1 MECTVADFCI
11 QISSK
16 TVKGDFEAIILLAEN
31 YQWKFVKCNPDSG
44 WPKGSARMGH
54 WEDTGA
60 LKKFYQQES
69 LPGEWLFALGG
80 VNFPPPLSD
89 GAYSFTSNFGIN
101 YGSGSWSPIV
111 SGRLMIAAE
120 KELEQIREEMAKCA
134 FDFKISLV
142 TMLDP
147 TGIASL
153 PAARYAL
160 GEGDYVGCVTYLL
173 GAVPLLGEAIKIPK
187 VGFRL
192 ERLGA
197 IQQRLQKL
205 KQLLERSL
213 KATANSGLTRKVLS
227 RRSPLPAH
235 LKNAATF
242 ESEFLSTEKV
252 IKYASNDAEVA
263 SLAGRGGMA
272 TKDAMNARNFCAAK
286 EKFLITR
293 VTAPQSLS
301 KQGDWLNTG
310 KESWMKDF
318 HTAGDKSSYHGYIV
332 VKKEQL
338 GTKCYLDPKTG
349 IMHPNGHPDYIVS
362 TKKCPVTGDRLIT
375 KDNAAFYS
383 DYDFMGI
390 YEKDGMPFRMFEMLT
405 DNPSLTAM
413 MNRLFPAFGNKIQ
426 HGMQD
431 FWMVYERICGRLV
444 SKMGRQPELDEFF
457 LVFSPDGK
465 ARLLNLVDLKSFYLK
480 HHIRWPYQF

>member
-1 MECTVADFCI
+1 
-11 QISSK
+11 
-16 TVKGDFEAIILLAEN
+16 
-31 YQWKFVKCNPDSG
+31 
-44 WPKGSARMGH
+44 
-54 WEDTGA
+54 
-60 LKKFYQQES
+60 
-69 LPGEWLFALGG
+69 
-80 VNFPPPLSD
+80 
-89 GAYSFTSNFGIN
+89 
-101 YGSGSWSPIV
+101 
-111 SGRLMIAAE
+111 MIAAE

-349 IMHPNGHPDYIVS
+349 IMHPKWAS
-362 TKKCPVTGDRLIT
+362 
-375 KDNAAFYS
+375 
-383 DYDFMGI
+383 
-390 YEKDGMPFRMFEMLT
+390 
-405 DNPSLTAM
+405 
-413 MNRLFPAFGNKIQ
+413 
-426 HGMQD
+426 
-431 FWMVYERICGRLV
+431 
-444 SKMGRQPELDEFF
+444 
-457 LVFSPDGK
+457 
-465 ARLLNLVDLKSFYLK
+465 
-480 HHIRWPYQF
+480 